1 MIGRRLPAAWAVK
14 YIPFWSRPPFLP
26 PEQIFLPLG
35 WLVPLK
41 VKESEVAQSCLT
53 LCDPMDC
60 SLPGSSVHG
69 IFQARVLEW
78 VAISFSRGSS
88 RLRDW
93 TLVSC
98 IAGRHF
104 TIWAT
109 REVLKFHLSCAL
121 ALTIMIDKESHLT
134 NPGGT
139 SGKEPNCQWGD
150 IIDIGFIPGSG
161 RAPGG
166 GDGNPLQ
173 YPCLGNPLDRGAC
186 WAIVRGVANSWTRLK
201 WLVCMQD
208 SWNDCDWLTSQE
220 ALEIVGN

>member
-1 MIGRRLPAAWAVK
+1 MKRKSFVRKTAKLHCRRVLKNKPKVNSGLWVTMLCQCSQSV
-14 YIPFWSRPPFLP
+14 SRSVMSNSLQPHARL
-26 PEQIFLPLG
+26 LG
-35 WLVPLK
+35 LWN
-41 VKESEVAQSCLT
+41 S
-53 LCDPMDC
+53 
-60 SLPGSSVHG
+60 PGKNTGVGCHALLQG
-69 IFQARVLEW
+69 IFPTQGLNPGLLHCR
-78 VAISFSRGSS
+78 F
-88 RLRDW
+88 
-93 TLVSC
+93 
-98 IAGRHF
+98 F

-134 NPGGT
+134 DPGGT
-139 SGKEPNCQWGD
+139 SGKEPNCQWGG

>member
-1 MIGRRLPAAWAVK
+1 MTWGFFWLLPLPSSGLWPQTGFLHDWQALPAAWAVK
-14 YIPFWSRPPFLP
+14 YIPFWGRPPFLP
-26 PEQIFLPLG
+26 AEQIFLPLG

-53 LCDPMDC
+53 LCDPRDC
-60 SLPGSSVHG
+60 SPPGSSVHG

-88 RLRDW
+88 QLRDW

-121 ALTIMIDKESHLT
+121 ALTIMMDKESHLT

-139 SGKEPNCQWGD
+139 SGKEPNCQGRRHNRHRFYPWVRKSPWRRWWQPTPVSLPGKSLGQRSLLGYSPWGH
-150 IIDIGFIPGSG
+150 
-161 RAPGG
+161 
-166 GDGNPLQ
+166 
-173 YPCLGNPLDRGAC
+173 
-186 WAIVRGVANSWTRLK
+186 K
-201 WLVCMQD
+201 
-208 SWNDCDWLTSQE
+208 
-220 ALEIVGN
+220 